1 MLYHSVKEVHQ
12 GSEQRVVL
20 ERQATVQLV
29 QRLGLVRLRQVCRP
43 AASQRCRKG
52 SSSTTTNAI
61 SRSSRWSSGVIRTSD
76 GGVQVV
82 QLNGQQAV
90 GQLAQEELDDAGRNV
105 RCVLVVVERD
115 LVP

>member
-20 ERQATVQLV
+20 ERKATVQLV
-29 QRLGLVRLRQVCRP
+29 QGLGLVRLRQVCRP

-52 SSSTTTNAI
+52 STTTNNAI
-61 SRSSRWSSGVIRTSD
+61 SRGSRWSSGVIRTSD

-90 GQLAQEELDDAGRNV
+90 RQLAQEELDDAGRNV